1 MLFRSG
7 GLQDSRADARGVFIF
22 RYTQLA
28 ELPAEKQGKWVSR
41 GYSSEATIPV
51 VYRLNLSDA
60 NSLFWMQ
67 RFPIKDKDIVYVSNA
82 PLAEVRKFLSFV
94 FSPVVSGANSIN
106 NLTH

>member
-1 MLFRSG
+1 MRSNAG
-7 GLQDSRADARGVFIF
+7 ASATARSQF
-22 RYTQLA
+22 
-28 ELPAEKQGKWVSR
+28 
-41 GYSSEATIPV
+41 PV

-94 FSPVVSGANSIN
+94 FSPVVSGANSIS